1 MQCNNTFSSDCI
13 HVNCLIIR
21 YDNQMIALTEASPFF
36 QPHRNTTRLDIETVA
51 NSTQLQDQVAKDLKH
66 DKSTGNIGLEVR
78 VRARIRFKVGVVKS
92 KHYKLR
98 VYCTPV
104 NVGFSPNSATSF
116 DRVYCDVEI

>member
-1 MQCNNTFSSDCI
+1 
-13 HVNCLIIR
+13 
-21 YDNQMIALTEASPFF
+21 MIALTETSPFF
-36 QPHRNTTRLDIETVA
+36 QPHRNTTRLDIEAVA
-51 NSTQLQDQVAKDLKH
+51 NSTQLQDQAAKDLKH

-104 NVGFSPNSATSF
+104 NVGFSPDSATSF